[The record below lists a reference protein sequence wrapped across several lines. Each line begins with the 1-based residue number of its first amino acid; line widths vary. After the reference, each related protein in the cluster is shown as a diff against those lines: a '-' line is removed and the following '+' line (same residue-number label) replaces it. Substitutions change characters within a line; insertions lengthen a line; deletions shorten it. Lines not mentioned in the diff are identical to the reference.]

1 MPSIFNLVVGVK
13 TTGYNVGFRLVNIA
27 ALGLGRTEEIYTCE
41 CRFSKITLNG
51 KHRVMVSTKSLN
63 KESRILSC
71 SHATVHSDGARQKF
85 LKALLVAVN
94 VIYL

>member
-13 TTGYNVGFRLVNIA
+13 TTGYNVGLRLVNIA

-63 KESRILSC
+63 KKTHILAS
-71 SHATVHSDGARQKF
+71 SHARMHSDGAIQKL

-94 VIYL
+94 IIYL